1 MDDRHM
7 IDKQF
12 CLDIPEDETQAMA
25 IAVIALFDHWNL
37 SSEQRSNVLGGIQQT
52 TLDCWRRGVFEPI
65 EPNIALRLS
74 LLMGIHKALRTLF
87 IDDERAYAW
96 VSTPNADFD
105 ERPPVDILM
114 SSDDLEGFFQI
125 RSYLNAALQA
135 K

>member
-25 IAVIALFDHWNL
+25 IAVISLFDHWNL
-37 SSEQRSNVLGGIQQT
+37 SSEQRSNVLGGVQQT

-65 EPNIALRLS
+65 EPDIALRLS

-87 IDDERAYAW
+87 IDDKRAYAW
-96 VSTPNADFD
+96 VSTPNSDFD
-105 ERPPVDILM
+105 ERPPIDSLTERDVSGLYRV
-114 SSDDLEGFFQI
+114 
-125 RSYLNAALQA
+125 RSYLRAAIQA
-135 K
+135 Q

>member
-25 IAVIALFDHWNL
+25 IAVIALFDRWNL
-37 SSEQRSNVLGGIQQT
+37 SSEQRSKVLGGIHQT

-65 EPNIALRLS
+65 EPDIALRLS

-96 VSTPNADFD
+96 VSTPNSDFD
-105 ERPPVDILM
+105 ERPPIDSLTERDVSGLYRV
-114 SSDDLEGFFQI
+114 
-125 RSYLNAALQA
+125 RSYLRAAIQA
-135 K
+135 Q